1 MKKSSRDNTPRL
13 KPVKQIEL
21 SEKNIKLRWVLIAVL
36 LIIALVAFGI
46 GIHAFFSTE
55 PGWQQVT
62 VSEKAPNCSYDFV
75 LMYDFTDYGGSAS
88 AVNRK
93 ITSMYTEQTQ
103 KAYQL
108 FSTND
113 VETKLHNLYY
123 LNNHLNE
130 TVQIDPV
137 LYDALALIVE
147 YNSRY
152 PYLAPA
158 YTEYDRIFISD
169 NDLDAVLYD
178 PAHNPEQSAYL
189 AEVAKFAN
197 DPQMIQ
203 IRVLGNNQV
212 RLEVAQEYLSFIEEY
227 GIETVFD
234 FGWMRNA
241 FIADYIADAL
251 QAEGFTHGYIAS
263 YDGFTRNLDERGEPF
278 SFNLFHRQGQ
288 DILIPAKIVYDQPMS
303 IVFLRNYPMGQSDR
317 WHYYAYADGGVT
329 STYLDP
335 TDGMSK
341 SAGENLVCYSKNLGC
356 AEVLLRMAP
365 LYITDTLDTQMI
377 SALKQNQIYAIW
389 YEGTTLRYNDTALKP
404 QLLPVEDGYSYMVV
418 PTE

>member
-1 MKKSSRDNTPRL
+1 MKKSQRDNAPRL
-13 KPVKQIEL
+13 KPVRQIEL
-21 SEKNIKLRWVLIAVL
+21 SEKNIKIRWILIAVL
-36 LIIALVAFGI
+36 LVIALVAFGI

-75 LMYDFTDYGGSAS
+75 LMYDFTGYGGSAS

-93 ITSMYTEQTQ
+93 ITAMYTEQSQ

-108 FSTND
+108 FSTDD
-113 VETKLHNLYY
+113 VETTLHNLYY

-130 TVQIDPV
+130 TVRVDPV
-137 LYDALALIVE
+137 LYDALALIVKYE
-147 YNSRY
+147 SRY

-169 NDLDAVLYD
+169 NDLDAALYD
-178 PAHNPEQSAYL
+178 PAYNPEQETYITQA
-189 AEVAKFAN
+189 AAFAS
-197 DPQMIQ
+197 DPNMIQ
-203 IRVLGNNQV
+203 LCILGDNQV
-212 RLEVAQEYLSFIEEY
+212 RLDVSHEYLAFIEEY

-241 FIADYIADAL
+241 FIADYIADSL
-251 QAEGFTHGYIAS
+251 RAEGFTHGYIAS

-288 DILIPAKIVYDQPMS
+288 DILIPAKIAYNKPMS

-317 WHYYAYADGGVT
+317 WHYYAYSDGSIA

-335 TDGMSK
+335 DDGASK
-341 SAGENLVCYSKNLGC
+341 SATDNMVCYSQDLGC
-356 AEVLLRMAP
+356 AEILLRMAP
-365 LYITDTLDTQMI
+365 LYINDTLDTGMI
-377 SALKQNQIYAIW
+377 SVLKQDQIYSIW
-389 YEGTTLRYNDTALKP
+389 YEGNALRYNDPALKP
-404 QLLPVEDGYSYMVV
+404 ELLPLEQGCSYTLA
-418 PTE
+418 PAK

>member
-1 MKKSSRDNTPRL
+1 MKKTPRDRTPRL

-21 SEKNIKLRWVLIAVL
+21 SEKNIKIRWILIAVL

-88 AVNRK
+88 AVIRK
-93 ITSMYTEQTQ
+93 ITAMYTEQTQ

-108 FSTND
+108 FSTDD

-152 PYLAPA
+152 PYLAPV

-169 NDLDAVLYD
+169 NDLDASLYD
-178 PAHNPEQSAYL
+178 PAYNPELAAYI
-189 AEVAKFAN
+189 AEAAAFAN

-203 IRVLGNNQV
+203 LQILGDNKV
-212 RLEVAQEYLSFIEEY
+212 RLEVSREYLDFIEEN

-241 FIADYIADAL
+241 FVADYIADSL
-251 QAEGFTHGYIAS
+251 RAEGFTHGYIAS
-263 YDGFTRNLDERGEPF
+263 YDGFTRNLDERGKPF

-288 DILIPAKIVYDQPMS
+288 DILIPAKIDYDRPMS
-303 IVFLRNYPMGQSDR
+303 IVFLRNYPMGESDR
-317 WHYYAYADGGVT
+317 WHYYAYADGSIA
-329 STYLDP
+329 STYLAP
-335 TDGMSK
+335 TDGKSK
-341 SAGENLVCYSKNLGC
+341 SATENMVAYSQNLGC

-365 LYITDTLDTQMI
+365 LYINDTMDMQMI
-377 SALKQNQIYAIW
+377 SALEQDQIYTIW
-389 YEGTTLRYNDTALKP
+389 YEGTNLHYNDPKLSPA
-404 QLLPVEDGYSYMVV
+404 LLPVEQGYSYTLA
-418 PTE
+418 PEK

>member
-1 MKKSSRDNTPRL
+1 MKKSQRDNAPRL
-13 KPVKQIEL
+13 KPVKKIEL
-21 SEKNIKLRWVLIAVL
+21 SEKNIKIRWILIAVL
-36 LIIALVAFGI
+36 LVIALVAFGI

-108 FSTND
+108 FSTDD

-130 TVQIDPV
+130 AVQVDPV
-137 LYDALALIVE
+137 LYDALALIVK
-147 YNSRY
+147 YDSRY
-152 PYLAPA
+152 PYLAPV
-158 YTEYDRIFISD
+158 YTEYDRVFISD
-169 NDLDAVLYD
+169 NDLDASLYD
-178 PAHNPEQSAYL
+178 PAYNPEQAAYIT
-189 AEVAKFAN
+189 EVAAFAS
-197 DPQMIQ
+197 DPNMIQ
-203 IRVLGNNQV
+203 LRILGDNQV
-212 RLEVAQEYLSFIEEY
+212 RLDVSREYLAFIEEY

-241 FIADYIADAL
+241 FIADYIADSL
-251 QAEGFTHGYIAS
+251 RAEGFTHGYIAS

-288 DILIPAKIVYDQPMS
+288 DILIPAKIAYKQPMS
-303 IVFLRNYPMGQSDR
+303 IVFLRNYPVGQSDR
-317 WHYYAYADGGVT
+317 WHYYAYSDGSIA

-335 TDGMSK
+335 SDGVSK
-341 SAGENLVCYSKNLGC
+341 SATENLVCYAQNLGC

-365 LYITDTLDTQMI
+365 VYIADTLDMENL
-377 SALKQNQIYAIW
+377 SALKQEQIYSIW
-389 YEGTTLRYNDTALKP
+389 YEGTALCYNDPALNP
-404 QLLPVEDGYSYMVV
+404 ELLPTEQGYSYTLA
-418 PTE
+418 PAK